1 MDIITTDVLI
11 KVSIVIK
18 FYNQHS
24 LGRKAYFILKL
35 VVYHL
40 EKSGQELTRRPWRS
54 AYLWACFACFLT
66 VPMTASLGVA
76 LLTVSWASYSVINQE
91 NAHRPTEW
99 GHFFSWSFLFQN
111 DTGLCQVDIS
121 SSLISFYFML
131 SFFLSNVVPKTPS
144 LILYLTFE
152 EWFPIT
158 QFIYDIVLSQG
169 YNRNSAPEPEMSLR
183 ASYKSGH
190 RADWSSGDCEE
201 AVSAWR
207 GLALQRLL

>member
-76 LLTVSWASYSVINQE
+76 LLTVS
-91 NAHRPTEW
+91 
-99 GHFFSWSFLFQN
+99 
-111 DTGLCQVDIS
+111 
-121 SSLISFYFML
+121 
-131 SFFLSNVVPKTPS
+131 
-144 LILYLTFE
+144 
-152 EWFPIT
+152 
-158 QFIYDIVLSQG
+158 
-169 YNRNSAPEPEMSLR
+169 
-183 ASYKSGH
+183 
-190 RADWSSGDCEE
+190 
-201 AVSAWR
+201 
-207 GLALQRLL
+207 